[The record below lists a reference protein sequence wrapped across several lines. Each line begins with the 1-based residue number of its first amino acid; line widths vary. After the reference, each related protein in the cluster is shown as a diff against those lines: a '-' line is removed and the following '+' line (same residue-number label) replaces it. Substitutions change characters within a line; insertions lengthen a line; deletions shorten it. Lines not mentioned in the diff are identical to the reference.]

1 MLPHEHP
8 LAQSMCSNVLN
19 AVENTILHL
28 LRTTQGVASAGGSA
42 HLLDIGCWDGR
53 ATQRYAKAIG
63 ARAYGIEVFP
73 VPAEKAAATGIE
85 VHSANLEHDALP
97 WSDATFDV
105 VIANQ
110 VFEHL
115 KNIWLPLAEV
125 YRVLRPGGTFVLS
138 VPNLGSLHNRIL
150 LLLGRQP
157 TSIRVLGPHVRGY
170 TLGTLRHLL
179 TLDNAFRLTTLRG
192 VGFYPLP
199 ARLAY
204 PLARLWP
211 AASHT
216 LVLVLTKVGVSPV
229 SPWMPLP
236 PRYRDVAAQTLY

>member
-1 MLPHEHP
+1 
-8 LAQSMCSNVLN
+8 
-19 AVENTILHL
+19 
-28 LRTTQGVASAGGSA
+28 
-42 HLLDIGCWDGR
+42 LDIGCWDGR
-53 ATQRYAKAIG
+53 ATHRYATTIG
-63 ARAYGIEVFP
+63 ATAHGVEVFP
-73 VPAEKAAATGIE
+73 EPAERAAATGID
-85 VHSANLEHDALP
+85 VQSANLEHDALP
-97 WSDATFDV
+97 WPDATFDV

-115 KNIWLPLAEV
+115 KNIWLPLSEV

-138 VPNLGSLHNRIL
+138 VPNLGSFHNRIL
-150 LLLGRQP
+150 LLLGQQP

-170 TLGTLRHLL
+170 TLRALRHLV
-179 TLDNAFRLTTLRG
+179 TLDDAFQLTTLRG

-204 PLARLWP
+204 PLVRVWP

-216 LVLVLTKVGVSPV
+216 LVLVLKKVGASRT

-236 PRYRDVAAQTLY
+236 ARYRDVAAQTLY

>member
-1 MLPHEHP
+1 
-8 LAQSMCSNVLN
+8 MCSGVLHE
-19 AVENTILHL
+19 VENTILHL
-28 LRTTQGVASAGGSA
+28 LRTTQRVGSCDGISAR
-42 HLLDIGCWDGR
+42 LLDIGCWDGR
-53 ATQRYAKAIG
+53 ATQRYARAIG
-63 ARAYGIEVFP
+63 ARAHGVEVFP
-73 VPAEKAAATGIE
+73 APAEEAAGSGVE
-85 VHSANLEHDALP
+85 VQNANLEHEALP
-97 WSDATFDV
+97 WPDATFDV

-150 LLLGRQP
+150 LLVGRQP

-170 TLGTLRHLL
+170 TLGSLCHLVTLN
-179 TLDNAFRLTTLRG
+179 DAFRLTALRG
-192 VGFYPLP
+192 VGFYPFP

-204 PLARLWP
+204 PLVRLWP

-216 LVLVLTKVGVSPV
+216 LVLLLKKVGVNPV

-236 PRYRDVAAQTLY
+236 TRYRDVAAQTLY